1 MDGGNEGVLCRR
13 VGVTGC
19 FLSSGVRRV
28 HGKKSVGRCF
38 FLASRIRTGLPLE
51 SIRPLGSIPAPYGP
65 DTLSV
70 RACVHAFVH
79 ASVRA
84 CVRCFHVSYTETE
97 IPPPLPSPQA
107 AHCLSLPPPPPPPQ
121 QCFGSI
127 TAPTTATVATASVN
141 VPHAKTLDRTRADSV
156 IHADAC
162 SLPCSGWTLLAR

>member
-84 CVRCFHVSYTETE
+84 CVRCFHVSYTHRDRDT
-97 IPPPLPSPQA
+97 A
-107 AHCLSLPPPPPPPQ
+107 AAAIAAGTVS
-121 QCFGSI
+121 
-127 TAPTTATVATASVN
+127 AATTATTAAVLWEYHC
-141 VPHAKTLDRTRADSV
+141 PHHCHRRHRLRQRPSRQDTGQ
-156 IHADAC
+156 DAGRLGHSC
-162 SLPCSGWTLLAR
+162 